1 VVKPTYPTCDWEA
14 PWDGREGRKIPKNI
28 DGICSTEAERHHLWN
43 SPAHWRRPPVWYIG
57 CLWFDSHLRMAYIR
71 KVVNIDFLMMF
82 TRLLNTIHVCIYVH
96 IHTYIT
102 LHYITLHCITLHYI
116 TLHIYIYIQCIMY
129 PLMINIYTS
138 QSSGASSVQGSNLRS
153 PEQTNSQWLGFKRPL
168 IGNQVFSLQSLAEHI
183 PTHNSHNNIEDC
195 NFSLPPILGF
205 RLKVVA
211 TCGY

>member
-1 VVKPTYPTCDWEA
+1 
-14 PWDGREGRKIPKNI
+14 
-28 DGICSTEAERHHLWN
+28 
-43 SPAHWRRPPVWYIG
+43 
-57 CLWFDSHLRMAYIR
+57 
-71 KVVNIDFLMMF
+71 
-82 TRLLNTIHVCIYVH
+82 
-96 IHTYIT
+96 
-102 LHYITLHCITLHYI
+102 
-116 TLHIYIYIQCIMY
+116 MY